1 MHKMNTK
8 NKTFIDKLRSSGLR
22 PTNQRVEISK
32 FLFNRKK
39 TFHFTVEELKN
50 SMNLKR
56 SKKISTATF
65 YNTVHALKS
74 AGHLKEFSLENN
86 TSYYDTNIKS
96 HHHFFDNGKVI
107 DIRSDKITARARP
120 AHARL
125 PVPTPQNHERH
136 LFFAIQSRSQI
147 SNQIS

>member
-1 MHKMNTK
+1 MQKMNNK
-8 NKTFIDKLRSSGLR
+8 NKIFIDKLRSSGLR

-86 TSYYDTNIKS
+86 TSYYDTNINS

-107 DIRSDKITARARP
+107 DIKSDKITFKKLPEAP
-120 AHARL
+120 KGKKIKNVEVVIRL
-125 PVPTPQNHERH
+125 EN
-136 LFFAIQSRSQI
+136 
-147 SNQIS
+147 NN

>member
-1 MHKMNTK
+1 MQEMNNK
-8 NKTFIDKLRSSGLR
+8 NKIFIDKLRSSGLR
-22 PTNQRVEISK
+22 PTKQRVEISR

-56 SKKISTATF
+56 LKKISTATF

-74 AGHLKEFSLENN
+74 AGYLKEFSLENN
-86 TSYYDTNIKS
+86 TSCYDTNIIS

-107 DIRSDKITARARP
+107 DIRSDKITFHKLPEAP
-120 AHARL
+120 KGKKIKNVEVVIRL
-125 PVPTPQNHERH
+125 EN
-136 LFFAIQSRSQI
+136 
-147 SNQIS
+147 NN

>member
-1 MHKMNTK
+1 MNNK
-8 NKTFIDKLRSSGLR
+8 NKIFIDKLRSSGLR

-56 SKKISTATF
+56 LKKISTATF

-74 AGHLKEFSLENN
+74 AGYLKEYSLENN
-86 TSYYDTNIKS
+86 TSCYDTNITS
-96 HHHFFDNGKVI
+96 HHHFFNI
-107 DIRSDKITARARP
+107 DTGQLVDIASDDMSVENIP
-120 AHARL
+120 RL
-125 PVPTPQNHERH
+125 PDNTQ
-136 LFFAIQSRSQI
+136 IQDLEIVVKI
-147 SNQIS
+147 SNK

>member
-1 MHKMNTK
+1 MKY
-8 NKTFIDKLRSSGLR
+8 IEKLRKSGLR
-22 PTNQRVEISK
+22 PTKQRLQICEV
-32 FLFNRKK
+32 LFDTEK

-86 TSYYDTNIKS
+86 TSCYDTNITS
-96 HHHFFDNGKVI
+96 HHHFFDNGRVI
-107 DIRSDKITARARP
+107 DIRSDKITFNKLPEAP
-120 AHARL
+120 KGKKIKNVEVVIRL
-125 PVPTPQNHERH
+125 EN
-136 LFFAIQSRSQI
+136 
-147 SNQIS
+147 NN